1 MRNVQE
7 IFLELKQIRVLGLD
21 KIRSKLI
28 LVSQEAELQ
37 LRLEM
42 RELWRYVRPVAC
54 EIRKTRG
61 LVICNDM
68 RGTTPRNSVCILEL
82 ARMAACKGFST
93 GASMELL

>member
-42 RELWRYVRPVAC
+42 REL
-54 EIRKTRG
+54 
-61 LVICNDM
+61 
-68 RGTTPRNSVCILEL
+68 
-82 ARMAACKGFST
+82 
-93 GASMELL
+93 